1 VTMTSGFY
9 ADTDTRVDLST
20 YGTKSAPILALNGS
34 GYTLSIS
41 AFSRVSNA
49 DHLAF
54 AKALATAAAD
64 YVTALETYAAAH
76 PDGT

>member
-1 VTMTSGFY
+1 MTVTIGFH
-9 ADTDTRVDLST
+9 AAADTRVDLFT
-20 YGTKSAPILALNGS
+20 YGTEGTPILDLSGS
-34 GYTLSIS
+34 EHSLTIS

-54 AKALATAAAD
+54 AKALATAAAE

-76 PDGT
+76 PDGS